1 MNMIK
6 NEEDTQP
13 ETKVVNQAEVIL
25 FNKMLEKRVIMVT
38 GPVNKEMSDR
48 VIQQLLCLA
57 VQEPSKDITLLINS
71 PGGHVTE
78 GLAIHDV
85 MKSIP
90 CDVSTICMGM
100 AASMGS
106 FLLAS
111 GTKGKRFSLPNA
123 EIMIHQVSGGI
134 SGKVT
139 DMKIHANLLKDTKV
153 KLNQMLADYTGKNI
167 EQIEKDTNRDNFLT
181 ANKAAEYGLVDE
193 VITKLPFF

>member
-1 MNMIK
+1 MKIVK
-6 NEEDTQP
+6 NKEETQP
-13 ETKVVNQAEVIL
+13 TVKGINQTEVIL
-25 FNKMLEKRVIMVT
+25 FNKMLEKRVVMVT
-38 GPVNKEMSDR
+38 GEVNKEMSDR

-57 VQEPSKDITLLINS
+57 VQDPEKDITLLINS

-85 MKSIP
+85 MEAIP

-111 GTKGKRFSLPNA
+111 GTKGKRFSLPNS
-123 EIMIHQVSGGI
+123 EIMIHQVLGGI
-134 SGKVT
+134 QGKVT
-139 DMKIHANLLKDTKV
+139 DMVIQAKMLKSTKI
-153 KLNQMLADYTGKNI
+153 KLNKMLSNYTG
-167 EQIEKDTNRDNFLT
+167 QSIEKIEEDTDRDNFLT
-181 ANKAAEYGLVDE
+181 ADQAAEYGLIDG

>member
-1 MNMIK
+1 MKTVK
-6 NEEDTQP
+6 NKEETQP
-13 ETKVVNQAEVIL
+13 TVKGINQTEVIL
-25 FNKMLEKRVIMVT
+25 FNKMLEKRVVMVT
-38 GPVNKEMSDR
+38 GEVNKEMSDR

-57 VQEPSKDITLLINS
+57 VQDPEKDITLLINS

-85 MKSIP
+85 MEAIP

-111 GTKGKRFSLPNA
+111 GTKGKRFSFPNS
-123 EIMIHQVSGGI
+123 EIMIHQVLGGI
-134 SGKVT
+134 QGKVT
-139 DMKIHANLLKDTKV
+139 DMAIQAKMLKRTKI
-153 KLNQMLADYTGKNI
+153 KLNKMLSNYTG
-167 EQIEKDTNRDNFLT
+167 QSIEKIEEDTDRDNFLT
-181 ANKAAEYGLVDE
+181 ADQAAEYGLIDG

>member
-1 MNMIK
+1 MK
-6 NEEDTQP
+6 TVKSKEENQP
-13 ETKVVNQAEVIL
+13 TAKGINQTEVIL
-25 FNKMLEKRVIMVT
+25 FNKMLEKRVVMVT
-38 GPVNKEMSDR
+38 GEVNKEMSDR

-57 VQEPSKDITLLINS
+57 VQDPEKDITLLINS

-85 MKSIP
+85 MEAIP

-111 GTKGKRFSLPNA
+111 GTKGKRFSLPNS
-123 EIMIHQVSGGI
+123 EIMIHQVLGGI
-134 SGKVT
+134 QGKVT
-139 DMKIHANLLKDTKV
+139 DMVIQAKMLKSTKI
-153 KLNQMLADYTGKNI
+153 KLNKMLSNYTG
-167 EQIEKDTNRDNFLT
+167 QSIEKIEEDTDRDNFLT
-181 ANKAAEYGLVDE
+181 ADQAAEYGLIDG